1 MKPKVVFVLS
11 LFSSR
16 ISTFTSSASGT
27 LMIVMDDWMVTM
39 RTEKSATIMLTMVNS
54 SSDRATLSWADWI
67 FIIRLWICPT

>member
-16 ISTFTSSASGT
+16 ISTFTSSASGALIT
-27 LMIVMDDWMVTM
+27 VMDDWMVTM
-39 RTEKSATIMLTMVNS
+39 RTEKSATIMLTMANS

-67 FIIRLWICPT
+67 VIIKLWICPT

>member
-54 SSDRATLSWADWI
+54 SSDRATSSWADWI
-67 FIIRLWICPT
+67 LIIRLWICPT